1 MSGKPKEV
9 EARANTAMLF
19 HNIIGTTRDIVFFFK
34 KKNLI
39 LRYVCFKSFTVN

>member
-19 HNIIGTTRDIVFFFK
+19 HNIIGTTRDIVFFLK
-34 KKNLI
+34 KKKKFNP
-39 LRYVCFKSFTVN
+39 